1 MNIQPAPVPSIYD
14 TSALRHFPSFASTI
28 EGIRPANPV
37 YVLHPKRF
45 RTAVSRFLD
54 NFPGTTMYAV
64 KANPV
69 SHVVDQLWQA
79 GIRHFD
85 TASLAE
91 IELIRSRYPESTCHF
106 MAPVRIP
113 GEARAAHRVHGLS
126 DFVVDCD
133 PELDKLLGE
142 TDGGKALRIFVRVAT
157 PLGGAMLELSSKFGT
172 TPTNAGRLLKRIAS
186 AGARPALT
194 FHVGSQCLSP
204 FTYAQAVELARRAV
218 DISGVT
224 ISALDVGGG
233 FPGPYLGND
242 VPPFHW
248 FFDTVR
254 EAIAGFPLEQGADVY
269 CEPGRALAAEGV
281 SLVSRVILRRDDQIF
296 LNDGIYGSFDEL
308 SVPAWTADY
317 PRRVYTFG
325 PNGRVRERRGELKPF
340 KIFGPTCD
348 TLDVL
353 PRPLQLPKTIQQ
365 DDYIVFE
372 NMGAYSIALRTG
384 FNGFYPNDW
393 VVLDAE

>member
-1 MNIQPAPVPSIYD
+1 MNVQPTPVPRASQ
-14 TSALRHFPSFASTI
+14 ALSRYVSFASLI
-28 EGIRPANPV
+28 EKTRPALPW
-37 YVLHPKRF
+37 YALHPARF
-45 RTAVSRFLD
+45 RKAASRFLSH
-54 NFPGTTMYAV
+54 FCGTTMYAV

-69 SHVVDQLWQA
+69 PHVLDQIYES

-91 IELIRSRYPESTCHF
+91 IELIRGRYPDSTCHF

-113 GEARAAHRVHGLS
+113 GEAGTAWRQHGLT

-133 PELDKLLGE
+133 PELDKLLAE

-172 TPTNAGRLLKRIAS
+172 SPPNAARLLKRIAG
-186 AGARPALT
+186 AGATPAIT

-204 FTYAQAVELARRAV
+204 FSYAQAVELARRAAEM
-218 DISGVT
+218 SGVP
-224 ISALDVGGG
+224 IRALDVGGG
-233 FPGPYLGND
+233 FPGPYPGND
-242 VPPFHW
+242 VPPYHW
-248 FFDTVR
+248 YFDTVR
-254 EAIAGFPLEQGADVY
+254 EAITTFPLVEGGEVL
-269 CEPGRALAAEGV
+269 CEPGRALCAEGV
-281 SLVSRVILRRDDQIF
+281 SLVTRVILRRDDQLF

-308 SVPAWTADY
+308 AVPAWTADY
-317 PRRVYTFG
+317 PRRVFGFG
-325 PNGRVRERRGELKPF
+325 PSGRVRERRGELKPF

-353 PRPLQLPKTIQQ
+353 PRPLLLPQTVQQ

-372 NMGAYSIALRTG
+372 TMGAYSIALRTG

-393 VVLDAE
+393 AIIDGE